1 MADRRPARP
10 GQSARPEEGLRCRV
24 RLADGRVFC
33 GELPAWRHRA
43 LQLGMLHAESEGL
56 VELTPGTRP
65 PGGKVKINRRT
76 DARHYLPGGAGGTD
90 GRWLERLLEH
100 AERIVRGEYA
110 FERFDGGPREEAFVG
125 VAPRTGPHG
134 SKDAVAHTRFL
145 WLDVDKPDRLPALW
159 DFLAERPCQLLC
171 ESAGS
176 GGVHCYWKLSEPLP
190 AERID
195 ERTGE
200 VVEPIERANLR
211 LIHALGSDP
220 DGTPNVADRQCANRD
235 RVMRLCGS
243 PNHKRGEWARISRR
257 TSRSTP
263 TGSRR
268 WSGTC
273 PTRTPASTRA
283 SRSSSARTR
292 TRTGG
297 SRRSSTWSRSPDS
310 SPTAPGSCTAPTLRT
325 RTATRRARS
334 AGRARSCG
342 AARRAGRPA
351 RSTTSRRWCSA
362 GRGAAAAQRR
372 RVPAR
377 PRVRARHL
385 RRADMTNHTTGEG
398 ARTMSRRNGRVTRLR
413 PPSDVGEEL
422 MGAADAI
429 ADMAQRVQLNGP
441 EPTYASEKL
450 SYALFK
456 AAEGLALCDVEL
468 AEVTDEARRGHD
480 HGRWVKEDAQ

>member
-100 AERIVRGEYA
+100 AERIVSGEYA

-176 GGVHCYWKLSEPLP
+176 GGVHCYWKLAEPLP
-190 AERID
+190 AERLD

-200 VVEPIERANLR
+200 AGR
-211 LIHALGSDP
+211 
-220 DGTPNVADRQCANRD
+220 ADRAGEPAADPRARLRPRRHPERRRPPMRQPRPRD
-235 RVMRLCGS
+235 AALWQPEPQARGVGADPRGGLRAGALPGRGAGRGPARPGLPRVRAQADRRA
-243 PNHKRGEWARISRR
+243 RGRG
-257 TSRSTP
+257 P
-263 TGSRR
+263 V
-268 WSGTC
+268 
-273 PTRTPASTRA
+273 PADP
-283 SRSSSARTR
+283 
-292 TRTGG
+292 GG
-297 SRRSSTWSRSPDS
+297 RVHGRRSPDS
-310 SPTAPGSCTAPTLRT
+310 SPTAPGSCTAPTPRT

-362 GRGAAAAQRR
+362 GRGAAGGSATTRSGA
-372 RVPAR
+372 PAR
-377 PRVRARHL
+377 
-385 RRADMTNHTTGEG
+385 TCSTST
-398 ARTMSRRNGRVTRLR
+398 
-413 PPSDVGEEL
+413 
-422 MGAADAI
+422 
-429 ADMAQRVQLNGP
+429 
-441 EPTYASEKL
+441 AS
-450 SYALFK
+450 
-456 AAEGLALCDVEL
+456 
-468 AEVTDEARRGHD
+468 
-480 HGRWVKEDAQ
+480 

>member
-10 GQSARPEEGLRCRV
+10 GQSARPQEALRCRV

-100 AERIVRGEYA
+100 AERIVSGEYA

-176 GGVHCYWKLSEPLP
+176 GGVHCYWKLTEPLP
-190 AERID
+190 AERVD

-200 VVEPIERANLR
+200 LVEPIERANLR

-220 DGTPNVADRQCANRD
+220 DGTPERRRPACAERS
-235 RVMRLCGS
+235 RVMRLLS
-243 PNHKRGEWARISRR
+243 V
-257 TSRSTP
+257 
-263 TGSRR
+263 
-268 WSGTC
+268 
-273 PTRTPASTRA
+273 
-283 SRSSSARTR
+283 
-292 TRTGG
+292 
-297 SRRSSTWSRSPDS
+297 
-310 SPTAPGSCTAPTLRT
+310 
-325 RTATRRARS
+325 
-334 AGRARSCG
+334 GRAITVGVS
-342 AARRAGRPA
+342 PA
-351 RSTTSRRWCSA
+351 RS
-362 GRGAAAAQRR
+362 
-372 RVPAR
+372 
-377 PRVRARHL
+377 L
-385 RRADMTNHTTGEG
+385 
-398 ARTMSRRNGRVTRLR
+398 
-413 PPSDVGEEL
+413 
-422 MGAADAI
+422 ADAS
-429 ADMAQRVQLNGP
+429 V
-441 EPTYASEKL
+441 T
-450 SYALFK
+450 
-456 AAEGLALCDVEL
+456 
-468 AEVTDEARRGHD
+468 EVEARD
-480 HGRWVKEDAQ
+480 E